1 MNLELQATPGD
12 AASTIYF
19 PVVDYIVCPPPRSS
33 PTTGTPSD
41 PPHWPP
47 LGLDLRRASSRMEMI
62 LIRQI
67 SF

>member
-1 MNLELQATPGD
+1 MELQATSGD

-41 PPHWPP
+41 PPHWPC
-47 LGLDLRRASSRMEMI
+47 LGLELAGAESRMGMN
-62 LIRQI
+62 LIR
-67 SF
+67 